1 MNHAALRTARALRVR
16 HWRAGAMRGVGVLAL
31 VAALGSAALA
41 QGGTTGMPGVTN
53 DDGLDPL
60 LNPAPFNGH
69 RAIRD
74 YLRGV
79 LPSTWWAGEPE
90 FRLESFSVAVHIPDG
105 WQGNPGAA
113 MLRLCPPR
121 DSVLWQHLAR
131 IELIPVYRSV
141 RRAATTCR
149 R

>member
-1 MNHAALRTARALRVR
+1 
-16 HWRAGAMRGVGVLAL
+16 MRGVGAFVLI
-31 VAALGSAALA
+31 AALGFAVQA
-41 QGGTTGMPGVTN
+41 QGITNGMPS
-53 DDGLDPL
+53 DSGLDPL
-60 LNPAPFNGH
+60 LDPAPFNGH

-74 YLRGV
+74 YLRRA

-113 MLRLCPPR
+113 MLSLCPPR
-121 DSVLWQHLAR
+121 DSVLWQHLAK
-131 IELIPVYRSV
+131 IELIPVYRSI

>member
-1 MNHAALRTARALRVR
+1 MKHAALRTARALRVR
-16 HWRAGAMRGVGVLAL
+16 HWRAGAMRGVGALAL
-31 VAALGSAALA
+31 IAALGLAAQA
-41 QGGTTGMPGVTN
+41 QGITNGMPS
-53 DDGLDPL
+53 DSGLDPL
-60 LNPAPFNGH
+60 LDPAPFNGH

-74 YLRGV
+74 YLRGA

-113 MLRLCPPR
+113 MLSLCPPR
-121 DSVLWQHLAR
+121 DSVLWQHLTK

>member
-1 MNHAALRTARALRVR
+1 MKHAALRTARALRR
-16 HWRAGAMRGVGVLAL
+16 RRWRGGALCLAGALAL
-31 VAALGSAALA
+31 LAASGSAASA
-41 QGGTTGMPGVTN
+41 QGGTTGMTGITN

-69 RAIRD
+69 RAIRE
-74 YLRGV
+74 YLRGA

-113 MLRLCPPR
+113 MMSLCPPR
-121 DSVLWQHLAR
+121 ESVLWQHLAK
-131 IELIPVYRSV
+131 IELVPVYRSV
-141 RRAATTCR
+141 RRAGTTCR